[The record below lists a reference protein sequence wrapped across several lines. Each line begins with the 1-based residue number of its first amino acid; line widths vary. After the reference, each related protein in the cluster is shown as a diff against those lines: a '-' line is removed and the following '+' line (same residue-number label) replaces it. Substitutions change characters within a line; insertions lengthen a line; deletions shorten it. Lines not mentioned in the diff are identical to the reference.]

1 MAPPLPPITISKIEK
16 FFPYRQHK
24 TRLDPSRPRALLSL
38 PSITIPYK
46 PPPPPLPLGSHPFK
60 AEKKMA
66 GSVKQSV
73 SSMNPWV
80 LHLQKLGLEL
90 KCPLWF
96 SSLTPLFFF
105 QKISSLWCLILRIV
119 FFLLKKLQL
128 GIVEAT
134 LFATLWSHF
143 LQVSKFNS
151 FGNFNYFCFCRRHG
165 FADFIEFLSF
175 SSCLP
180 KTIQFGSECPLC
192 KAQYGDSGRSLD
204 PFDKWFPISRVW
216 FFQKRKLFLLRFY
229 GLIW

>member
-46 PPPPPLPLGSHPFK
+46 PPPPPMPLGSHPFK

-105 QKISSLWCLILRIV
+105 SKN
-119 FFLLKKLQL
+119 FFFVMFNFKNRFFLLLKKLQL

-134 LFATLWSHF
+134 LFATL
-143 LQVSKFNS
+143 
-151 FGNFNYFCFCRRHG
+151 
-165 FADFIEFLSF
+165 
-175 SSCLP
+175 
-180 KTIQFGSECPLC
+180 
-192 KAQYGDSGRSLD
+192 
-204 PFDKWFPISRVW
+204 
-216 FFQKRKLFLLRFY
+216 
-229 GLIW
+229 